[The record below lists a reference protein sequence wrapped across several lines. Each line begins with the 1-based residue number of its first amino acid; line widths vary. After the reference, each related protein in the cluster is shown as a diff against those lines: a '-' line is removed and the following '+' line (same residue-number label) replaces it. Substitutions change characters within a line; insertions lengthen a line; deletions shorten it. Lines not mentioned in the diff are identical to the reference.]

1 MGDKNYLH
9 RLREASANYLAKE
22 LKLDVKDNWQVFPI
36 ADRGIDFLGYRFYP
50 GYTLLRK
57 SIALKFKRKMRKLQK
72 GNIQP
77 RSALSSVVS
86 YYGWMC
92 HANTLNLRRKYI
104 DSGIMDVISQ
114 ACDDLRCK
122 NPLRK
127 MVVCRLDFVE
137 EPRPLE
143 GDKIPIDSVLNREV
157 AITNYRIGSTKYARG
172 SQDRCLTLEI
182 EINNEKRVIFT
193 GSGVLIDQME
203 KYGDKVPFVAEIVK
217 INKYYRLK

>member
-1 MGDKNYLH
+1 MQ
-9 RLREASANYLAKE
+9 ESTQ
-22 LKLDVKDNWQVFPI
+22 KDGGMKRFS
-36 ADRGIDFLGYRFYP
+36 DF
-50 GYTLLRK
+50 
-57 SIALKFKRKMRKLQK
+57 A
-72 GNIQP
+72 
-77 RSALSSVVS
+77 
-86 YYGWMC
+86 
-92 HANTLNLRRKYI
+92 
-104 DSGIMDVISQ
+104 
-114 ACDDLRCK
+114 
-122 NPLRK
+122 
-127 MVVCRLDFVE
+127 E

-157 AITNYRIGSTKYARG
+157 AITNYRIGSTKYARC